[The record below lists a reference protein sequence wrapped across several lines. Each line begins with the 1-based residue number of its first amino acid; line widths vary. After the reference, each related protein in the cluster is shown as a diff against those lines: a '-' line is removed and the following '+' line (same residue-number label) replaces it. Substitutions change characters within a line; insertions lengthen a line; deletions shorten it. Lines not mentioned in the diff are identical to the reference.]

1 MGRHSK
7 FQPSLMPD
15 IDSTL
20 CKYIIVS
27 DFTSVFHQIPLSKQ
41 SLKYC
46 GIITPYRGI
55 RVYTRCAMGMP
66 GTETAVEELMCRV
79 LGDCLQDG
87 YVAKLAD
94 DLYCG
99 GQTVEELLY
108 NW

>member
-1 MGRHSK
+1 MS
-7 FQPSLMPD
+7 
-15 IDSTL
+15 
-20 CKYIIVS
+20 
-27 DFTSVFHQIPLSKQ
+27 
-41 SLKYC
+41 
-46 GIITPYRGI
+46 
-55 RVYTRCAMGMP
+55 MP

-94 DLYCG
+94 DLYWG

>member
-1 MGRHSK
+1 
-7 FQPSLMPD
+7 
-15 IDSTL
+15 
-20 CKYIIVS
+20 
-27 DFTSVFHQIPLSKQ
+27 
-41 SLKYC
+41 
-46 GIITPYRGI
+46 
-55 RVYTRCAMGMP
+55 MGMP

-87 YVAKLAD
+87 YVAKLAN